1 MDHLSTVRMEGEPF
15 ESYKQRLKIL
25 KLTEKIYKRGAL
37 VSFTQHLELQKYAE
51 DERRRNKEAK
61 RRRAES

>member
-1 MDHLSTVRMEGEPF
+1 MEGEPF

-51 DERRRNKEAK
+51 DERRRNKETK
-61 RRRAES
+61 RRGDQS